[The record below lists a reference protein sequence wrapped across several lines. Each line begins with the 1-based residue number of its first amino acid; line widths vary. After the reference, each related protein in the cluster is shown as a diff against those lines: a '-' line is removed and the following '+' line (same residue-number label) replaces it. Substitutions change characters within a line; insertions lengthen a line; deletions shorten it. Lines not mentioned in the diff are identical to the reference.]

1 VIYRSFA
8 KVNLHLE
15 VLGLR
20 PDGYHEL
27 RTLFQSVDLCDLVH
41 LEIGGSGVRLAV
53 AGQALP
59 ADERNLAHQA
69 ATAFLAAWPV
79 ADGVRIT
86 LEKNIP
92 LGGGLGGG
100 SSNAA
105 TVLQGLRHLLG
116 VQQSTD
122 ARLEELGRALGA
134 DVPFFLTGGLA
145 LGSGRGDE
153 ILPLPDLP
161 EREIWLVT
169 PALEVSTASV
179 FQEFRELTGDREV
192 SSMGSLV
199 WGEGVDWE
207 MAARGWNDLQPIVMR
222 RFPEVCR
229 VYNALVEA
237 GARTVRLSGS
247 GATWLAL
254 FDDSIESSDLLTALA
269 PGCRVFRARTL
280 TRTSLQRL
288 RVVH

>member
-1 VIYRSFA
+1 MIYRSFA

-27 RTLFQSVDLCDLVH
+27 RTVFQSVDLCDLVH
-41 LEIGGSGVRLAV
+41 LEIGGSGVRLEV

-59 ADERNLAHQA
+59 ADERNLAHLA

-79 ADGVRIT
+79 VDGVRIT

-207 MAARGWNDLQPIVMR
+207 MAARGWNDLQPLVMR

-254 FDDSIESSDLLTALA
+254 FDDSIESSDLLTALP

-280 TRTSLQRL
+280 NRTSLQRL

>member
-1 VIYRSFA
+1 MIYRSFA

>member
-15 VLGLR
+15 ILGLR
-20 PDGYHEL
+20 PDGYHQL
-27 RTLFQSVDLCDLVH
+27 RTVFQSVDLCDLVS
-41 LEIGGSGVRLAV
+41 LEVGGGGVRLEV

-59 ADERNLAHQA
+59 SDERNLAHRA
-69 ATAFLAAWPV
+69 ATSFLAAWPRV
-79 ADGVRIT
+79 DGVRIT

-116 VQQSTD
+116 VQQATD

-134 DVPFFLTGGLA
+134 DVPFFLTGGTA

-153 ILPLPDLP
+153 IRPLPDLP
-161 EREIWLVT
+161 ERDIWLVT
-169 PALEVSTASV
+169 PAIEVSTVSV
-179 FQEFRELTGDREV
+179 FRLFRELTGDREV
-192 SSMGSLV
+192 SSMGPLA
-199 WGEGVDWE
+199 WEEGIDWE
-207 MAARGWNDLQPIVMR
+207 KVAGGRNDLQSLVTR
-222 RFPEVCR
+222 RFPEVRR

-237 GARTVRLSGS
+237 GARIVRLSGS
-247 GATWLAL
+247 GASWLAL
-254 FDDSIESSDLLTALA
+254 FEDSIGSSELQTKLPT
-269 PGCRVFRARTL
+269 GCRVFRARTL
-280 TRTSLQRL
+280 NRTSLKRL
-288 RVVH
+288 RVVQ

>member
-1 VIYRSFA
+1 MIYRSFA

-27 RTLFQSVDLCDLVH
+27 RTVFQSVDLCDLVH
-41 LEIGGSGVRLAV
+41 LEIGGSGVRLEV

-59 ADERNLAHQA
+59 ADERNLAHRA

-79 ADGVRIT
+79 VDGVRIT

-207 MAARGWNDLQPIVMR
+207 MAARGWNDLQPLVMR

-237 GARTVRLSGS
+237 GAGLVRLSGS
-247 GATWLAL
+247 GATCLAFFEGAMEIAEL
-254 FDDSIESSDLLTALA
+254 ESRLPSN
-269 PGCRVFRARTL
+269 CRVFRGRTL
-280 TRTSLQRL
+280 SRSTVQRL
-288 RVVH
+288 RVVQ

>member
-1 VIYRSFA
+1 MIYRSFA

-27 RTLFQSVDLCDLVH
+27 RTVFQSVDLCDRVH
-41 LEIGGSGVRLAV
+41 FEIGGSGVRLEV

-59 ADERNLAHQA
+59 ADERNLAHRA

-79 ADGVRIT
+79 VDGVRIT

-122 ARLEELGRALGA
+122 ARLEELGRVLGA

-254 FDDSIESSDLLTALA
+254 FDDSKENSDLLTSLP

-280 TRTSLQRL
+280 NRTSLQRL